1 MFSWI
6 RRPVGSPRKEPIAV
20 ESTVPDQANVAK
32 DSEMQSDLTMVE
44 VDKPQGEQDKAES
57 TTVKPDGS

>member
-1 MFSWI
+1 M
-6 RRPVGSPRKEPIAV
+6 